1 MAFVLEDVI
10 NEIEETR
17 SLEPLK
23 KLKKENL
30 VKVAAHYG
38 ITPAVGATKSHILNL
53 IKDHCVQHDIIDEVE
68 EKPIAETA
76 EIVRLKLDFE
86 REERRLAREA
96 EKALQ
101 DAQFA
106 EAQKAQEAAEAEA
119 KRAREAAEAEAQRAQ
134 DLRLAEL
141 KEARELRELELKAER
156 EKRDLELKA
165 EQEKALLEAEKEAA
179 AREHELKMASL
190 GKQSSSDK
198 ASAFDPARN
207 IRLVPPFQEKEVDK
221 YFAHFEKV
229 ADSLNWPKESWV
241 LLLQSVLVGKAQ
253 EIYGS
258 LSVEQ
263 SSNYEHVK
271 EAILKAYELVPE
283 AYRQKFRNYLKYDSK
298 THVEFAREKENLF
311 NRWCH
316 SKEIGQDF
324 KKLKQM
330 VLLEEFKDKVRADIR
345 SHSDEQKVEELEKAA
360 IMADDYALTH
370 KMSSKSGNPQQK
382 RYHGSG
388 NRENISR
395 NMDDR
400 KRQGKSTEN
409 VGLVSKVE
417 PLKPISCGHC
427 GKPGHII
434 TNCWKLGGETPCEHC
449 GRFNHK
455 SEDCRIAKNKLQKEV
470 KPTGLTSLK
479 GLKVSPFNESE
490 NSKGVKVK
498 PLIDRNS
505 FVEKNK
511 GIKVNPL
518 HNDKSCIED
527 EISPNT
533 ESDYMENYKPFISE
547 GVVSLV
553 GDENSSQKVKILR
566 DTGATQSLMLD
577 SVLPLTENSFT
588 GANVLISGVEMGVL
602 EVPLHEVNIKSSLIN
617 GNIVI
622 GMRPSLPVEGISLI
636 LGNDLAGERV
646 MVDPR
651 VVEKPRDDENTE
663 RLAEKFPGIFPA
675 SVVTRSMKAK
685 KEAIK
690 EQGKEEIGL
699 SGTFLENIDVKFE
712 ERNKE
717 KADKALMRNESRNVK
732 ENIPE
737 KQESESKSVI
747 SRQNLIVEQSKD
759 KELLD
764 LFKIALTPVEAEKV
778 SVGYLIKDNI
788 LMRKWSSHRVTSG
801 PLLLLREKWLDED
814 PEKISVLKY
823 VATFKDRLFIAGQM
837 AKRNLQESKSKMKVW
852 YDRKAKSRCFEPGD
866 RVLVLF
872 PVVGNPL
879 QAKYSGPYKVVKK
892 ISDTNYLV
900 KTPDRRKE
908 TQVCHIN
915 MLKAYHEK
923 PKPELVTLNNRLG
936 LESPTHSK
944 DCVGQVAE
952 KEEDTESEVR
962 LGNDQQ
968 PIKLQNSQI
977 LNDLGTKLSHL
988 PSVQR
993 KEQYREVFPD
1003 VPSKTNLIEHD
1014 VDVGDSAPIKQ
1025 HPYRVSPMKKELLDK
1040 EVQYMLKNDI
1050 IEESQSNW
1058 SSPCILVPKHDGGFR
1073 FCTDFR
1079 KVNDKTKSDSF
1090 PIPRIADCIDQIGNA
1105 KFVST
1110 FDMLKGY
1117 WQVPLTQRA
1126 REISAFVTPS
1136 GLYQYKVMPF
1146 GMKNAPATFQRMVN
1160 KLVRDIDGCEGY
1172 IDDVVIFSDN
1182 WSDHIR
1188 QIERF
1193 FQIMREAKLTINLM
1207 KSEFGKA
1214 TVKYLGHIVGQVQVR
1229 PLDAKIQTIV
1239 KYPIPTS
1246 RKELARFLGMAGYY
1260 RNFCLNFSEIA
1271 APLTNLL
1278 SKKVKF
1284 VWTDDC
1290 QMAFDKVKLLLQK
1303 SPVLK
1308 SPDYEKPFKLIID
1321 SSDVGTG
1328 SMLVQEASDGLDHPV
1343 SYFSKK
1349 FLKYQKNYSVVEKE
1363 TLGLVLAL
1371 EHFDVYLGSTPFK
1384 IKVYTDHN
1392 PLTFLKTMKN
1402 KNQRLVRWSL
1412 ALQEYNLEIQH
1423 IPGSENVVADALSRC
1438 IG

>member
-1 MAFVLEDVI
+1 MAFVLQDVI

-17 SLEPLK
+17 SLDPLK

-38 ITPAVGATKSHILNL
+38 ITPAVGATKSHILDL
-53 IKDHCVQHDIIDEVE
+53 IKDHCVENDIIDEVE
-68 EKPIAETA
+68 EKPTAETA
-76 EIVRLKLDFE
+76 EVLKLRLEIE
-86 REERRLAREA
+86 REERRLAREEA
-96 EKALQ
+96 QRSRDAKKALQ

-106 EAQKAQEAAEAEA
+106 EAQKA
-119 KRAREAAEAEAQRAQ
+119 REAARE
-134 DLRLAEL
+134 LKLAEL
-141 KEARELRELELKAER
+141 KEARELRELELKAE
-156 EKRDLELKA
+156 
-165 EQEKALLEAEKEAA
+165 QEKALLAAEIEAKKEAA

-190 GKQSSSDK
+190 GKQSPSDK

-207 IRLVPPFQEKEVDK
+207 IRLVPPFQEKGVDK

-271 EAILKAYELVPE
+271 DSILKAYELVPE

-330 VLLEEFKDKVRADIR
+330 VLLEEFKDKVRPDIR
-345 SHSDEQKVEELEKAA
+345 SHLDEQKVEELEKAA

-417 PLKPISCGHC
+417 PLKPISCLHC

-434 TNCWKLGGETPCEHC
+434 TNCWKLGGKTPCEHC

-490 NSKGVKVK
+490 NQKGVKVK
-498 PLIDRNS
+498 PSIDRNN

-518 HNDKSCIED
+518 HNVKRCLED
-527 EISPNT
+527 EISPKT

-651 VVEKPRDDENTE
+651 VVEKPMDDEKTE

-699 SGTFLENIDVKFE
+699 SGTFLENIDDKFE

-717 KADKALMRNESRNVK
+717 KADKALMRKESRNVK

-747 SRQNLIVEQSKD
+747 SRQNLIEEQSKD

-788 LMRKWSSHRVTSG
+788 LMRKWSPTEYNNSEKGKTVYQIVVPTVHRREVLELAHDLPMSG
-801 PLLLLREKWLDED
+801 HLG
-814 PEKISVLKY
+814 V
-823 VATFKDRLFIAGQM
+823 
-837 AKRNLQESKSKMKVW
+837 
-852 YDRKAKSRCFEPGD
+852 RKTYN
-866 RVLVLF
+866 RVLQHFFWPGLKRDVAKWCKECHTCQLGGK
-872 PVVGNPL
+872 PNQNIPQAPL
-879 QAKYSGPYKVVKK
+879 HPIPAFDEPFS
-892 ISDTNYLV
+892 
-900 KTPDRRKE
+900 
-908 TQVCHIN
+908 HIII
-915 MLKAYHEK
+915 
-923 PKPELVTLNNRLG
+923 
-936 LESPTHSK
+936 
-944 DCVGQVAE
+944 DCVG
-952 KEEDTESEVR
+952 
-962 LGNDQQ
+962 
-968 PIKLQNSQI
+968 P
-977 LNDLGTKLSHL
+977 L
-988 PSVQR
+988 P
-993 KEQYREVFPD
+993 
-1003 VPSKTNLIEHD
+1003 
-1014 VDVGDSAPIKQ
+1014 
-1025 HPYRVSPMKKELLDK
+1025 
-1040 EVQYMLKNDI
+1040 
-1050 IEESQSNW
+1050 
-1058 SSPCILVPKHDGGFR
+1058 
-1073 FCTDFR
+1073 
-1079 KVNDKTKSDSF
+1079 KTKSQNEYLLTIMCSSTRF
-1090 PIPRIADCIDQIGNA
+1090 PEAIPLRSIKTNTILKALIKFFTLFGLPKSIQSDQGTNFMA
-1105 KFVST
+1105 HAFQ
-1110 FDMLKGY
+1110 
-1117 WQVPLTQRA
+1117 QVMNQLG
-1126 REISAFVTPS
+1126 IK
-1136 GLYQYKVMPF
+1136 QYKSSAYHPESQ
-1146 GMKNAPATFQRMVN
+1146 GA
-1160 KLVRDIDGCEGY
+1160 L
-1172 IDDVVIFSDN
+1172 
-1182 WSDHIR
+1182 
-1188 QIERF
+1188 ERF
-1193 FQIMREAKLTINLM
+1193 
-1207 KSEFGKA
+1207 
-1214 TVKYLGHIVGQVQVR
+1214 H
-1229 PLDAKIQTIV
+1229 QT
-1239 KYPIPTS
+1239 
-1246 RKELARFLGMAGYY
+1246 
-1260 RNFCLNFSEIA
+1260 
-1271 APLTNLL
+1271 
-1278 SKKVKF
+1278 
-1284 VWTDDC
+1284 
-1290 QMAFDKVKLLLQK
+1290 
-1303 SPVLK
+1303 
-1308 SPDYEKPFKLIID
+1308 
-1321 SSDVGTG
+1321 
-1328 SMLVQEASDGLDHPV
+1328 
-1343 SYFSKK
+1343 
-1349 FLKYQKNYSVVEKE
+1349 
-1363 TLGLVLAL
+1363 
-1371 EHFDVYLGSTPFK
+1371 
-1384 IKVYTDHN
+1384 
-1392 PLTFLKTMKN
+1392 LKTMIKM
-1402 KNQRLVRWSL
+1402 
-1412 ALQEYNLEIQH
+1412 YCI
-1423 IPGSENVVADALSRC
+1423 ENSKDWDEGVHLLLFA
-1438 IG
+1438 GT